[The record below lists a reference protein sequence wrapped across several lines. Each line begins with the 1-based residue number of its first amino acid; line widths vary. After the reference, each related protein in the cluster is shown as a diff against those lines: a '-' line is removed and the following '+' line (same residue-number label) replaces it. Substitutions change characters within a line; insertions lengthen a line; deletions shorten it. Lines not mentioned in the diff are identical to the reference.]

1 MVVSTFAWP
10 IRLASLDGERSLDV
24 DAIVDTGAFMTTL
37 PESLLRQ
44 VGVEPVG
51 KRQFVIAVD
60 PQEENLI
67 PRELIMY

>member
-1 MVVSTFAWP
+1 MSTFAWP
-10 IRLASLDGERSLDV
+10 IRLANLNGEGSLDI

-51 KRQFVIAVD
+51 KRQFVIAD
-60 PQEENLI
+60 GSRINGI
-67 PRELIMY
+67 GATRS